1 MDMSTLT
8 WTVFALLVIAIAI
21 AALNFLGNRTKKD
34 TFLLLGLSDSGK
46 TLLFLKLRHGSSV
59 NVQTHTSMKE
69 NEGQFIIND
78 NGTPL
83 TKNPTHVVDVPGHE
97 KLRFKF
103 SDFIPITR
111 GIIFVIDSSTCA
123 KNSRQIAEYLYDIF
137 SHKKVKNIPMLIACN
152 MSDMITA
159 LPPERIRTIL
169 ENEINRLRVTRTAG
183 LDHQDSVE
191 DVEFLGYESE
201 DFKFEHLENEVVFE
215 KCSVKEGEINVIKEW
230 IVDAFQGG
238 K

>member
-1 MDMSTLT
+1 MDISTFI
-8 WTVFALLVIAIAI
+8 WTIFAILAIAI
-21 AALNFLGNRTKKD
+21 AVAVLNFLGNRTKKD

-46 TLLFLKLRHGSSV
+46 TSLFLKLRYGSL
-59 NVQTHTSMKE
+59 VQTHTSMKE
-69 NEGQFIIND
+69 NEGHFIIND
-78 NGTPL
+78 NGIPL
-83 TKNPTHVVDVPGHE
+83 VKNPIHVVDVPGHE

-137 SHKKVKNIPMLIACN
+137 AHKNVKNIPTLIACN

-169 ENEINRLRVTRTAG
+169 ENEINRLRITRTSG
-183 LDHQDSVE
+183 LDHQDSVD

-201 DFKFEHLENEVVFE
+201 NFKFEHLENDVVFE

-230 IVDAFQGG
+230 IVDTFQGI

>member
-1 MDMSTLT
+1 MDISTFT
-8 WTVFALLVIAIAI
+8 WTIFAILAIAI
-21 AALNFLGNRTKKD
+21 AVAVLNFLGNRTKKD

-46 TLLFLKLRHGSSV
+46 TSLFLKG
-59 NVQTHTSMKE
+59 
-69 NEGQFIIND
+69 I
-78 NGTPL
+78 PL
-83 TKNPTHVVDVPGHE
+83 VKNPIHIVDVPGHE

-137 SHKKVKNIPMLIACN
+137 AHKNVKNIPTLIACN

-169 ENEINRLRVTRTAG
+169 ENEINHLRKTRTSG
-183 LDHQDSVE
+183 LDHQDSVDE
-191 DVEFLGYESE
+191 VEYLGYESE
-201 DFKFEHLENEVVFE
+201 NFKFEHLENEVVFE
-215 KCSVKEGEINVIKEW
+215 KCSVKDGEINVIKEW
-230 IVDAFQGG
+230 IIDTLQG